1 MRRCKT
7 LTWGF
12 GLALLVALPLVV
24 SARTEQMSI
33 TAFLDAQPLWYW
45 NGWNDPETH
54 RVLDF
59 DVFGKSAEGWGL
71 ALPTFEGS
79 VTVRELA
86 DGHAHVSVRLLTKNA
101 LCFGYQRDENDQ
113 NAVAAFGYTT
123 ALVAAGNTPS
133 RGDGL
138 LRVEFL
144 ILEPGSP
151 LPNYFDLFGGR
162 DPTYLLLSVSAVI
175 NCTGELRG
183 GSGYP
188 DGTPGTAHTTQV
200 GLFATGVPRGYPP
213 EQDGNYYPS
222 ERIEWW
228 PTGPR

>member
-1 MRRCKT
+1 MKRCKT

-24 SARTEQMSI
+24 SARTERLPI
-33 TAFLDAQPLWYW
+33 GAFLDAQPLWYW
-45 NGWNDPETH
+45 NGWHDPATH

-59 DVFGKSAEGWGL
+59 DVFGKSAEGWKL
-71 ALPTFEGS
+71 PPPTFEGS

-101 LCFGYQRDENDQ
+101 LCFGYQNDENEQ
-113 NAVAAFGYTT
+113 NPAAAFGYTT
-123 ALVAAGNTPS
+123 KLVAEGYTS
-133 RGDGL
+133 SLGDGL

-144 ILEPGSP
+144 MPKPDSP
-151 LPNYFDLFGGR
+151 LPNYFDLFKH
-162 DPTYLLLSVSAVI
+162 DPKYPLLSVSAVV
-175 NCTGELRG
+175 NCTGELRD

-188 DGTPGTAHTTQV
+188 DGTPGMAHTTQV